1 MRITIVGSGYV
12 GLVTGACLAE
22 LGNKVTCIDIDK
34 ARIAKL
40 ARGIAPFHE
49 PGLNGMLKNAISR
62 NCIHFTSSYKKGLL
76 QSDAIFVCVGTPSK
90 KNGAPNLEYV
100 SNVFISLAK
109 NIGDHGV
116 IFIKSTVPIGTNKK
130 MQSLFKKYNKNPE
143 IKFASNPEFL
153 KEGDAINDFKKP
165 DRIIIGADD
174 STVQQIA
181 KKIYKPFNRQTNRMI
196 YTNIESAEL
205 IKYAANSFL
214 ATKISFINEIARL
227 CEKTNANIDEVRQGM
242 GSDPR
247 IGSQFLY
254 PGLGYGGSCFP
265 KDVQG
270 LIRAFSANN
279 LDANIVQAAEKSNDA
294 QLQFFIDK
302 IKKSTNSSL
311 RKSNILLWGLSF
323 KPETDDIRESL
334 AIKLIKAISSQV
346 KNLYL
351 YDPVAIPNS
360 KLELKGIK
368 NIDYLQD
375 KYSKIEECNFL
386 VICTEWRE
394 FWDPDISKLQKLK
407 NKQIFDGRNILD
419 QQLMLDANIQ
429 YNGIGR

>member
-12 GLVTGACLAE
+12 GLVTGVCLAE
-22 LGNKVTCIDIDK
+22 LGNQVTCIDVDK
-34 ARIAKL
+34 TRILKL
-40 ARGIAPFHE
+40 ARGIVPFHE
-49 PGLNGMLKNAISR
+49 PGLSEMLKKVINK
-62 NCIHFTSSYKKGLL
+62 NCIKFTSSYQKGLMH
-76 QSDAIFVCVGTPSK
+76 SDAIFVCVGTPPK

-116 IFIKSTVPIGTNKK
+116 IFIKSTVPIGTNKSMK
-130 MQSLFKKYNKNPE
+130 FLFKKYNKNPE

-153 KEGDAINDFKKP
+153 KEGDAINDFKRP
-165 DRIIIGADD
+165 DRIIIGTDD
-174 STVQQIA
+174 IKVQQIA
-181 KKIYKPFNRQTNRMI
+181 KKIYKPFNRQTNRLI
-196 YTNIESAEL
+196 FTNIESAEL

-214 ATKISFINEIARL
+214 ATKISFINEISRL
-227 CEKTNANIDEVRQGM
+227 CEKTNANVDEVREGI

-279 LDANIVQAAEKSNDA
+279 LEANVVNAAEKSNDI

-302 IKKSTNSSL
+302 IKKSTTSSL
-311 RKSNILLWGLSF
+311 KKSNILLWGLSF

-334 AIKLIKAISSQV
+334 AIKLIKVIASKVNSI
-346 KNLYL
+346 YL

-360 KLELKGIK
+360 KIELKGIS
-368 NIDYLQD
+368 NLNYLKD
-375 KYSKIEECNFL
+375 KYDKIEECNL
-386 VICTEWRE
+386 LIICTEWRE
-394 FWDPDISKLQKLK
+394 FWDPDLTELKKLK

-419 QQLMLDANIQ
+419 KKAMLLAKLQ
-429 YNGIGR
+429 YYGIGR